1 MGMARPSFAPPM
13 QQSASAEPIFVGPVI
28 QAPLPSP
35 MVRAP
40 FTQQIVPQSIGAP
53 KTRAFAP
60 PLLMGNGKTSAAP
73 PAAAYVVPPT
83 TDQSM
88 VAPPTAS
95 WKTQPGVAE
104 RNGFTP
110 AAPAAP
116 APMKSIFKP
125 VATATPAD
133 ASAETGEPTFVIT
146 KAGDSDGQYLP
157 GGSGSAGSGP
167 ADDQNK
173 IAAAD
178 PADNVVAS
186 AGGGGAG
193 LAIAAIAAYFLFF

>member
-1 MGMARPSFAPPM
+1 M
-13 QQSASAEPIFVGPVI
+13 QQSASAEPIFVGPVV

-73 PAAAYVVPPT
+73 PAAAYVVPPAV
-83 TDQSM
+83 DQSM
-88 VAPPTAS
+88 VAPTQAG

-110 AAPAAP
+110 SAPAAP

-125 VATATPAD
+125 MATATPAA
-133 ASAETGEPTFVIT
+133 ASDETGMPTFVLD
-146 KAGDSDGQYLP
+146 KAGDSGP
-157 GGSGSAGSGP
+157 VTGGGGNYTDP
-167 ADDQNK
+167 TDDQNK

-178 PADNVVAS
+178 PADNVVAP
-186 AGGGGAG
+186 AAGGAG